1 MIIIKIKNFFFFFQ
15 KILTMLPTED
25 EKAKIAEAQMSNPDI
40 PLGTA
45 EQFLLTLSS
54 ISELEPRLRLW
65 AFRLD
70 YETME
75 RVRVFFFLKIF
86 HYTFHWLTDNRC
98 SSI

>member
-1 MIIIKIKNFFFFFQ
+1 
-15 KILTMLPTED
+15 MLPTED
-25 EKAKIAEAQMSNPDI
+25 EKAKIAEAQMTNPDT

-54 ISELEPRLRLW
+54 ISELEARLRLW

-75 RVRVFFFLKIF
+75 RVSIFESYIEIF
-86 HYTFHWLTDNRC
+86 HRVKMYRFYEF
-98 SSI
+98 S

>member
-1 MIIIKIKNFFFFFQ
+1 
-15 KILTMLPTED
+15 MLPTED

-75 RVRVFFFLKIF
+75 RVSFLFKKNLPLYFSLI
-86 HYTFHWLTDNRC
+86 D
-98 SSI
+98 